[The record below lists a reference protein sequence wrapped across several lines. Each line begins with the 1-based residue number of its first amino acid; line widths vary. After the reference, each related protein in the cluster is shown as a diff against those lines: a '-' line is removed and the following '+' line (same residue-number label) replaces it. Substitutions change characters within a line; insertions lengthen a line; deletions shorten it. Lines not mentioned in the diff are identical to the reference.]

1 MSSDE
6 AQWRKAITHRLRERN
21 KKETSIFS
29 EIIIYSKNITKFFS
43 LLFLFWTFDCDFVLF
58 KTFLFSLPDNRLVDT
73 TVQLRSENLK
83 LSVENE
89 KLQSGILPT
98 YGSGGS
104 GNENNSSKIQAL
116 EKKLMA
122 QQEELTS
129 LHKRKG
135 ENSQMI
141 VDLNLKVTEQMKSIT
156 EKDNWYELLLIEARI
171 EGICF
176 NDFFHFQ
183 FGWTINDYKLP
194 ESWSF
199 NVHNEYWRT
208 QRNQYD
214 A

>member
-1 MSSDE
+1 MSSSDE
-6 AQWRKAITHRLRERN
+6 SQWRKAITHRLRERN

-29 EIIIYSKNITKFFS
+29 EIIIYSKKIFIGTITS
-43 LLFLFWTFDCDFVLF
+43 LHRLLFLFLF
-58 KTFLFSLPDNRLVDT
+58 CQKILWFLIIILFFFAVDNRLVDT

-98 YGSGGS
+98 YGGGN
-104 GNENNSSKIQAL
+104 GNETNSSKIQAL

-141 VDLNLKVTEQMKSIT
+141 VDLNLKVTEQIKSMT
-156 EKDNWYELLLIEARI
+156 EKDNWFVDI
-171 EGICF
+171 F
-176 NDFFHFQ
+176 D
-183 FGWTINDYKLP
+183 
-194 ESWSF
+194 
-199 NVHNEYWRT
+199 
-208 QRNQYD
+208 
-214 A
+214 

>member
-1 MSSDE
+1 MIEHNLTSSLFVFVF
-6 AQWRKAITHRLRERN
+6 ILNSLIVLGFTLFFIH
-21 KKETSIFS
+21 IF
-29 EIIIYSKNITKFFS
+29 
-43 LLFLFWTFDCDFVLF
+43 FL
-58 KTFLFSLPDNRLVDT
+58 DNRLVDT

-98 YGSGGS
+98 YGGN

-141 VDLNLKVTEQMKSIT
+141 VDLNLKVTEQMKSMT
-156 EKDNWYELLLIEARI
+156 EKDNW
-171 EGICF
+171 F
-176 NDFFHFQ
+176 
-183 FGWTINDYKLP
+183 
-194 ESWSF
+194 
-199 NVHNEYWRT
+199 V
-208 QRNQYD
+208 
-214 A
+214 